1 MICRYAER
9 MQGVDMTGLRR
20 GLALAALLLAVALA
34 VLAVPKELIITRW
47 YFLHQDAQAG
57 AALVVL
63 YLIAMWLRPRWA
75 MPRSMPD
82 TRAILVAAVMLALLL
97 WWGTHAV
104 MFDYPLTRDEHM
116 VEFDRAI
123 FASGRLSAPLP
134 AQWSGYA
141 VALVPDFLLDVPGH
155 VLLLSAYGPVNA
167 GMRAGFGL
175 LADPALLNPALF
187 AVGLVLLH
195 RIARTLFPDCIG
207 AQWVALIGYALSA
220 QVVVNAMTNYAMT
233 AHLVFNLAWLALFLR
248 NRWWSHALAITI
260 GCAAIGLHQVIF
272 HPLFAGPFL
281 LLLLAQRRWGLF
293 GFYAFAYAAAM
304 GFWMSWPSL
313 VAMAGGAPG
322 SGSTA
327 GGAGFLAERVVPLLL
342 ERDPRA
348 VALMIYNLLRAIG
361 WNAAFVLPF
370 ILLAVPAIRRREGV
384 ALPLA
389 GGVILTIAA
398 MTFLLPYQGHGW
410 GYRYVHPVLGN
421 CLLLAA
427 YGYRE
432 LARVD
437 RERAFGVATILALG
451 TLPIMIWLLITTHNF
466 VAPYARLTAF
476 IGSQGSE
483 FVIVDSERPGYAVD
497 QVRNLPDLT
506 NRPLVFSSED
516 LTQAQLRDLCA
527 RGTITLI
534 TRQEFHR
541 AEFFV
546 DLIPLENARFDQRL
560 APIRERDCLLPA
572 Q

>member
-1 MICRYAER
+1 
-9 MQGVDMTGLRR
+9 MQRGDMRNLRH
-20 GLALAALLLAVALA
+20 GLALAALLLCVALA

-57 AALVVL
+57 AVLVVL
-63 YLIAMWLRPRWA
+63 YLGALWLRPQWA
-75 MPRSMPD
+75 MPRRMPGSG
-82 TRAILVAAVMLALLL
+82 TVLGAAVILALLL

-116 VEFDRAI
+116 VEFDRTI

-134 AQWSGYA
+134 AEWSGYA

-167 GMRAGFGL
+167 AMRAGFGF

-187 AVGLVLLH
+187 AGGLVLLH
-195 RIARTLFPDCIG
+195 RIARTLFPDCVG
-207 AQWVALIGYALSA
+207 AQWVALIGYVLSA
-220 QVVVNAMTNYAMT
+220 QVVINAMTSYAMT
-233 AHLVFNLAWLALFLR
+233 AHLAFNLAWLALFLR
-248 NRWWSHALAITI
+248 NKPWSHALAIAI

-272 HPLFAGPFL
+272 HPLFAGPFT

-293 GFYAFAYAAAM
+293 GAYALAYVAALL
-304 GFWMSWPSL
+304 FWMSWPQL
-313 VAMAGGAPG
+313 VAMAGGVSG
-322 SGSTA
+322 SGSTT
-327 GGAGFLAERVVPLLL
+327 GGAGFVEERIIPLLL

-348 VALMIYNLLRAIG
+348 VALMIYNLLRATA

-370 ILLAVPAIRRREGV
+370 ILLAVPAIRRREGI

-432 LARVD
+432 FARVD
-437 RERAFGVATILALG
+437 RERAAGVATVLAIG
-451 TLPIMIWLLITTHNF
+451 TLPIMIWLLVTTHNF
-466 VAPYARLTAF
+466 VAPYARLTTF
-476 IGSQGSE
+476 IGSQDSK

-497 QVRNLPDLT
+497 QVRNRPDLT
-506 NRPLVFSSED
+506 NRPLVFSSDD
-516 LTQAQLRDLCA
+516 LTPTQLRELCA
-527 RGTITLI
+527 RGSITLI

-541 AEFFV
+541 AKFFV
-546 DLIPLENARFDQRL
+546 DLIPLENARFDRRL
-560 APIRERDCLLPA
+560 APLRGGDCLQPA
-572 Q
+572 R

>member
-1 MICRYAER
+1 MA
-9 MQGVDMTGLRR
+9 GLRF
-20 GLALAALLLAVALA
+20 GLTRAALLLAVALA

-47 YFLHQDAQAG
+47 YFLHQDLQAG

-63 YLIAMWLRPRWA
+63 FLAALWLKPRWA
-75 MPRSMPD
+75 VPRMIPS
-82 TRAILVAAVMLALLL
+82 TRAVLAAAATLALLL

-104 MFDYPLTRDEHM
+104 MLDYPLTRDELM
-116 VEFDRAI
+116 VEFDGTI

-134 AQWSGYA
+134 AEWSGYA

-167 GMRAGFGL
+167 GLRAGFGL
-175 LADPALLNPALF
+175 LADPALMNPVLF

-195 RIARTLFPDCIG
+195 RIARALFPDCVG
-207 AQWVALIGYALSA
+207 AQWVALIGYGLSA

-248 NRWWSHALAITI
+248 NKWWSHALAIAI

-272 HPLFAGPFL
+272 HPLFAGPLL
-281 LLLLAQRRWGLF
+281 LLLLAQRRWGVF
-293 GFYAFAYAAAM
+293 GAYAVAYAAAM

-313 VAMAGGAPG
+313 VAMAGGASG

-342 ERDPRA
+342 ERDPRT
-348 VALMIYNLLRAIG
+348 VALMIYNLLRAIA
-361 WNAAFVLPF
+361 WNAAFMLPF
-370 ILLAVPAIRRREGV
+370 ILLAVPAIRRREGI

-398 MTFLLPYQGHGW
+398 MLFLLPYQGHGW

-432 LARVD
+432 LAHVD
-437 RERAFGVATILALG
+437 RERARGVSTMLAFG
-451 TLPIMIWLLITTHNF
+451 TLPIMIWLLATTHNF
-466 VAPYARLTAF
+466 VAPYVRLTAF
-476 IGSQGSE
+476 IGSQDSE

-497 QVRNLPDLT
+497 QVRNRPDFS
-506 NRPLVFSSED
+506 NRPLIFSSED
-516 LTQAQLRDLCA
+516 LAPAQLRELCA
-527 RGTITLI
+527 RGTISLI
-534 TRQEFHR
+534 TRQDFHR

-546 DLIPLENARFDQRL
+546 DQIPLKSARFDQRL
-560 APIRERDCLLPA
+560 APLRGRDCLLPA
-572 Q
+572 R